1 MEDAIHQA
9 IINLMDWMINDFSM
23 KPRDAYIL
31 ISTVPDFRVN
41 VYQMIRDPLLKYVVG
56 AEFPKKYLVS
66 CQSPIVG

>member
-56 AEFPKKYLVS
+56 AEFHL
-66 CQSPIVG
+66 